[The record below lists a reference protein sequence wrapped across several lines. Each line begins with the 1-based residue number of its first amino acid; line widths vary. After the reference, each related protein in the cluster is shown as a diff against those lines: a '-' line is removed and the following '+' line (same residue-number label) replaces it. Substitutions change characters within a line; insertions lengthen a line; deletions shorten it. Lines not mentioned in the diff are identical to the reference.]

1 MAHIMGGRSIT
12 RVLLYLLGVLLCA
25 GASCGFPAIA
35 AAPAQRVAVCVL
47 RATPGMDATRLLRQR
62 DGFDCTTQQTDFGA
76 GDFWVR
82 SQPLS
87 RLDRLSPHEIR
98 IASVWQQRLT
108 LYALY
113 GDGRIYRFA
122 DDGRSLSRNIQLG
135 AVIQHQTPPSS
146 APLVRLLWHVEG
158 AANLRGILIGAQI
171 LDAYQAGQANLRLAA
186 VYAAFVGMCIALLIY
201 NLALWGALRY
211 RFQLA
216 YCAMVAALLGYAIS
230 SSGALAWLYPDIA
243 NNDRLRINYLLL
255 AVSAASAVAF
265 ARSFFEER
273 IFSGWLRTASR
284 VAMLAVLT
292 PAILFAIFAPYAI
305 WEIDKLYAVTFSG
318 LIAIVLPILWR
329 AWRLRS
335 NFLWVF
341 AIGWAAPIALAC
353 VRILNNFH
361 LIPWSFWLDNS
372 TLLSMTVEA
381 LISSLAIAYR
391 IRLLSRDRDEARIQ
405 EAAQRLLADTDPLT
419 GLLNRR
425 AFLREAIGRE
435 GAHTLLI
442 ADIDHFKR
450 VNDTLGHDGGDEV
463 LRLFARGLR
472 AAAPAGSLV
481 ARIGGEEFAIVAAEA
496 SQLDPDAILARLRAE
511 RMPFD
516 LTVTASIGL
525 CTGPLATEAHWKLLY
540 GVADR
545 ALFDA
550 KADGRDRARA
560 GYSIAA

>member
-1 MAHIMGGRSIT
+1 MAGESIGRMVA
-12 RVLLYLLGVLLCA
+12 RLLAALALLMS
-25 GASCGFPAIA
+25 ASA
-35 AAPAQRVAVCVL
+35 AQAQIGDVGDHVATCVL
-47 RATPGMDATRLLRQR
+47 RAQPGMDPAVLLRQR
-62 DGFDCTTQQTDFGA
+62 GGFDCTTPQIDFGP
-76 GDFWVR
+76 GDYWVR
-82 SQPLS
+82 SQPLA
-87 RLDRLSPHEIR
+87 RVDTRSPHEIR
-98 IASVWQQRLT
+98 VASLWQKRLT

-113 GDGRIYRFA
+113 ADGRVYRFA
-122 DDGRSLSRNIQLG
+122 DDSHELSRHIQLG
-135 AVIQHQTPPSS
+135 AIIQHQTPPSPV
-146 APLVRLLWHVEG
+146 PLVRLLWHVEG
-158 AANLRGILIGAQI
+158 SPNLRGILIGARI
-171 LDAYQAGQANLRLAA
+171 SNSFEAGDSNLKLGAL
-186 VYAAFVGMCIALLIY
+186 YAGFIGMCLALLVY
-201 NLALWGALRY
+201 NLALWGALRH

-216 YCAMVAALLGYAIS
+216 YCAMVAALMGYAVS
-230 SSGALAWLYPDIA
+230 SSGALAWIYPAIA

-255 AVSAASAVAF
+255 AISAASAVAF

-273 IFSGWLRTASR
+273 VFSGWLRPASR

-292 PAILFAIFAPYAI
+292 PATFFALFAPYAI
-305 WEIDKLYAVTFSG
+305 RATDKLYAITFVG
-318 LIAIVLPILWR
+318 LISIVVPILWR

-335 NFLWVF
+335 NFLWAF

-361 LIPWSFWLDNS
+361 VIAWSFWLDNS

-391 IRLLSRDRDEARIQ
+391 IRLLSRERDEARIE

-425 AFLREAIGRE
+425 AFLREAIGR
-435 GAHTLLI
+435 GGQQTLLI

-450 VNDTLGHDGGDEV
+450 VNDTLGHAGGDEV
-463 LRLFARGLR
+463 LRLFARALR
-472 AAAPAGSLV
+472 AAAPAGALV
-481 ARIGGEEFAIVAAEA
+481 ARIGGEEFAVVADEA
-496 SQLDPDAILARLRAE
+496 TLLDANAVLARLRAE

-540 GVADR
+540 GIADR

-550 KADGRDRARA
+550 KAEGRDRARS
-560 GYSIAA
+560 GYSVAA

>member
-1 MAHIMGGRSIT
+1 MML
-12 RVLLYLLGVLLCA
+12 RVLMALAMLV
-25 GASCGFPAIA
+25 GAS
-35 AAPAQRVAVCVL
+35 PAQAQVGDVGDRVATCVL
-47 RATPGMDATRLLRQR
+47 RAAPGMDPARLIRQR
-62 DGFDCTTQQTDFGA
+62 GGFDCTTPQTEFGR

-82 SQPLS
+82 SGPLH
-87 RLDRLSPHEIR
+87 RIDTRSPHEIR
-98 IASVWQQRLT
+98 VASLWQQRLT

-113 GDGRIYRFA
+113 ADGRIYRFA
-122 DDGRSLSRNIQLG
+122 DDSHELSHHIQLG
-135 AVIQHQTPPSS
+135 AIVQHQTPPSPV
-146 APLVRLLWHVEG
+146 PLVRLLWHVEG
-158 AANLRGILIGAQI
+158 SANLRGIVLAPRIATS
-171 LDAYQAGQANLRLAA
+171 YQAGQSNLKLGAL
-186 VYAAFVGMCIALLIY
+186 YAGFVGMCLALLVY
-201 NLALWGALRY
+201 NLALWGALRH

-216 YCAMVAALLGYAIS
+216 YCAMVAALMGYAVS
-230 SSGALAWLYPDIA
+230 SSGALAWMIPALA

-255 AVSAASAVAF
+255 GISAACAVAF

-273 IFSGWLRTASR
+273 IFSGWLRAASR
-284 VAMLAVLT
+284 VAMAGVLI
-292 PAILFAIFAPYAI
+292 PPVLFAAFAPHAI
-305 WEIDKLYAVTFSG
+305 WAIDKLYAVTFTG
-318 LIAIVLPILWR
+318 LIAIVIPILWR

-335 NFLWVF
+335 NFLWAF

-391 IRLLSRDRDEARIQ
+391 IRLLSRDRDDARIQ
-405 EAAQRLLADTDPLT
+405 EAAARLLADTDPLT

-425 AFLREAIGRE
+425 SFLREAIGRE
-435 GAHTLLI
+435 GQQTLLI

-463 LRLFARGLR
+463 LRLFARALR
-472 AAAPAGSLV
+472 AAAPAGALV

-496 SQLDPDAILARLRAE
+496 SALDANAILARLRAE

-540 GVADR
+540 GIADR

>member
-1 MAHIMGGRSIT
+1 MAGKSIGRMIL
-12 RVLLYLLGVLLCA
+12 RVL
-25 GASCGFPAIA
+25 A
-35 AAPAQRVAVCVL
+35 ALALIVTAQAAEAQVGDVGEHVATCVL
-47 RATPGMDATRLLRQR
+47 RASPGMDPATLIRQR
-62 DGFDCTTQQTDFGA
+62 GGFDCTTPQTAFGR
-76 GDFWVR
+76 GDFWIR
-82 SQPLS
+82 SQPLH
-87 RLDRLSPHEIR
+87 RVDTRSPHEIR
-98 IASVWQQRLT
+98 VGSVWQDRIT

-122 DDGRSLSRNIQLG
+122 DDSHELSHHIQLG
-135 AVIQHQTPPSS
+135 AIVQHQTPPSS
-146 APLVRLLWHVEG
+146 VPLVRLLWHVEG
-158 AANLRGILIGAQI
+158 SANLRGIVIGARI
-171 LDAYQAGQANLRLAA
+171 TDAYRAGQSNLKLGAL
-186 VYAAFVGMCIALLIY
+186 YAGFVGMCLALLVY

-216 YCAMVAALLGYAIS
+216 YCAMVAALMGYAVS
-230 SSGALAWLYPDIA
+230 SSGALAWMIPDLA

-255 AVSAASAVAF
+255 GISAACAVAF

-273 IFSGWLRTASR
+273 IFSGWLRTASGA
-284 VAMLAVLT
+284 AMAAVLI
-292 PAILFAIFAPYAI
+292 PPVLFAAFAPHAI
-305 WEIDKLYAVTFSG
+305 WAIDKLYAVTFTG
-318 LIAIVLPILWR
+318 LIAIVVPILWR

-335 NFLWVF
+335 NFLWAF
-341 AIGWAAPIALAC
+341 AIGWAAPIALAA
-353 VRILNNFH
+353 VRILNNFR

-372 TLLSMTVEA
+372 TLLSMTIEA

-391 IRLLSRDRDEARIQ
+391 IRLLSRERDDARIQ
-405 EAAQRLLADTDPLT
+405 EAAARLLADTDPLT

-425 AFLREAIGRE
+425 SFLREAIGRD
-435 GAHTLLI
+435 GLQTLLI

-463 LRLFARGLR
+463 LRLFARALR
-472 AAAPAGSLV
+472 AAAPAGALV

-496 SQLDPDAILARLRAE
+496 AQLDANAILARLRAE

-540 GVADR
+540 GIADR

-550 KADGRDRARA
+550 KADGRDRARS

>member
-1 MAHIMGGRSIT
+1 MAGESIGRMMV
-12 RVLLYLLGVLLCA
+12 RVLLALVV
-25 GASCGFPAIA
+25 GFS
-35 AAPAQRVAVCVL
+35 AQSAYAQTGDIGTTITPCVA
-47 RATPGMDATRLLRQR
+47 RATPGMDPARLIRQR
-62 DGFDCTTQQTDFGA
+62 GGFDCTTPQTDFGR

-87 RLDRLSPHEIR
+87 RIDTRSPHEIR
-98 IASVWQQRLT
+98 IASLWQDKVT

-113 GDGRIYRFA
+113 ADGRIYRFA
-122 DDGRSLSRNIQLG
+122 DDGRSASRHLQLG
-135 AVIQHQTPPSS
+135 AIIQHQTPPSPV
-146 APLVRLLWHVEG
+146 PLVRLLWHVEG
-158 AANLRGILIGAQI
+158 AANLRGILIGARI
-171 LDAYQAGQANLRLAA
+171 SDSYQSGQSNLKLGALYAG
-186 VYAAFVGMCIALLIY
+186 FVGLCVALLVY
-201 NLALWGALRY
+201 NLALWGALKH

-216 YCAMVAALLGYAIS
+216 YCAMVAALMGYAVS
-230 SSGALAWLYPDIA
+230 SSGALAWIFPDML

-255 AVSAASAVAF
+255 AVSAACAVAF

-273 IFSGWLRTASR
+273 VFSGWLRTASR
-284 VAMLAVLT
+284 IAMLAVLL
-292 PAILFAIFAPYAI
+292 PAVLFALFAPHAI
-305 WEIDKLYAVTFSG
+305 WAIDKLYAITFVG
-318 LIAIVLPILWR
+318 LVGIVVPILWR
-329 AWRLRS
+329 AWHLRS

-391 IRLLSRDRDEARIQ
+391 IRLLSQDRDDARIQ
-405 EAAQRLLADTDPLT
+405 EAAARLLADTDPLT

-435 GAHTLLI
+435 GDQTLLI

-463 LRLFARGLR
+463 LRLFARALR
-472 AAAPAGSLV
+472 AAAPTGALIS
-481 ARIGGEEFAIVAAEA
+481 RFGGEEFAIVAPA
-496 SQLDPDAILARLRAE
+496 DAGLEPETILARLRAE

-516 LTVTASIGL
+516 LTVTASMGI
-525 CTGPLATEAHWKLLY
+525 CTGPMLTEAHWKMLY
-540 GVADR
+540 RFADR
-545 ALFDA
+545 ALFEA
-550 KADGRDRARA
+550 KAEGRDRARA
-560 GYSIAA
+560 AYSVAYAA